1 MEVVSYCFVD
11 FEQVKEEFFE
21 PNRTWIEKFSK
32 ACFKNIYYRFLLVF
46 RRH

>member
-11 FEQVKEEFFE
+11 FEQVKEEIFE
-21 PNRTWIEKFSK
+21 PNMIWIEKFSK
-32 ACFKNIYYRFLLVF
+32 AFFKNIYYIFLPVV